1 INEYVFDM
9 THAEIEQLDQLKAS
23 LDKEMEAS
31 AGPSPFMLAA
41 IAMYEPLYKLPWA
54 QGLLDKTWPPA
65 LAAVITQ
72 QVQEVFQER
81 ALRSQISRLTPV
93 DDSVSQ
99 RVRQQYEENPYPRWV
114 DVATNIEAV
123 SLDQHLR
130 DLFQTAAFTPSGKSD
145 FEMLVAGCG
154 TGRH

>member
-1 INEYVFDM
+1 EITKDPLLLRVLRSTSVREVALERLLTSIRASLLSEALNDAAKNDTLTFCCALAEQCFINEYVFDM

-99 RVRQQYEENPYPRWV
+99 
-114 DVATNIEAV
+114 
-123 SLDQHLR
+123 
-130 DLFQTAAFTPSGKSD
+130 
-145 FEMLVAGCG
+145 
-154 TGRH
+154 